1 MDTEEKM
8 QSVKKRRH
16 LRKKRA
22 AASSPSS
29 SPSNSDRRQCDE
41 HDVSEMRGAT
51 SSHID
56 KQRKSD
62 QRSSMTFTTKKKA
75 KDGLNS
81 GRGFHT
87 FESSGV
93 DAKPQYLV
101 NDATRSLDISDTRV
115 LQKKESVLDGTEP
128 TEGEQKV
135 YKGMKG
141 YKDYRDGFRREDDNG
156 KAHGPSKPS
165 ANYRM
170 SVLVD
175 YQPDVCKDYKETG
188 YCGFGDSCKFLHDR
202 GDYKA
207 GWQLERDWEEEQ
219 KARKE
224 RERQG
229 WVDASD
235 DDGNGESDDDDMP
248 FACFICR
255 EPWADC
261 SDPVVTT
268 CGHYFCEQCAL
279 KHNAKNG
286 KCFVCNEPTRGIF
299 NVAHAIIKREKARAK
314 AS

>member
-1 MDTEEKM
+1 MDSDKHDAP
-8 QSVKKRRH
+8 VKKRRH

-22 AASSPSS
+22 ATSSPSLS
-29 SPSNSDRRQCDE
+29 GNSGDGEHHCQEASEVKGVQFQSIKRRQGDN
-41 HDVSEMRGAT
+41 
-51 SSHID
+51 
-56 KQRKSD
+56 
-62 QRSSMTFTTKKKA
+62 SMVFTTKKKSE
-75 KDGLNS
+75 DGEDV
-81 GRGFHT
+81 GTGFHT
-87 FESSGV
+87 FASSGV

-101 NDATRSLDISDTRV
+101 NDATRTLDMGEDKRGAHTSRDIAGEDPG
-115 LQKKESVLDGTEP
+115 KEAK
-128 TEGEQKV
+128 KV
-135 YKGMKG
+135 YRGMKG
-141 YKDYRDGFRREDDNG
+141 YKDYRDGFRREDEKSTTG

-165 ANYRM
+165 SNYRM
-170 SVLVD
+170 SILVD

-207 GWQLERDWEEEQ
+207 GWQLDRDWEEEQ

-229 WVDASD
+229 WVDGDHSD
-235 DDGNGESDDDDMP
+235 DNEDSDDDMP

-255 EPWADC
+255 DPWADC

-279 KHNAKNG
+279 KHNAKTG

-299 NVAHAIIKREKARAK
+299 NVAHAILKREKARAK
-314 AS
+314 S

>member
-1 MDTEEKM
+1 MVSGEQKAP
-8 QSVKKRRH
+8 VKKRRH

-22 AASSPSS
+22 ATSSPSCS
-29 SPSNSDRRQCDE
+29 GNSGDGEPRVQE
-41 HDVSEMRGAT
+41 TADVSRMQSMKR
-51 SSHID
+51 
-56 KQRKSD
+56 KQGD
-62 QRSSMTFTTKKKA
+62 MTFTTRK
-75 KDGLNS
+75 KDGQS
-81 GRGFHT
+81 EDKGFHT
-87 FESSGV
+87 FASSGV
-93 DAKPQYLV
+93 DARPQYLV
-101 NDATRSLDISDTRV
+101 NDATRSLDMGNDRKSSADVPDNTEEGA
-115 LQKKESVLDGTEP
+115 QKL
-128 TEGEQKV
+128 
-135 YKGMKG
+135 YRGMKG
-141 YKDYRDGFRREDDNG
+141 YKDYRDGFRREDEKSNSG
-156 KAHGPSKPS
+156 KSHGPSKPS

-207 GWQLERDWEEEQ
+207 GWQLDRDWEEEQ

-229 WVDASD
+229 WVDADDSD
-235 DDGNGESDDDDMP
+235 VDEDNDDDMP

-279 KHNAKNG
+279 KHNAKTG